1 MICEVRNNNTEVA
14 LSHMTLGDILAFIRV
29 WLSKDKE
36 VVFTMPIESMAE
48 SEDINGEL

>member
-14 LSHMTLGDILAFIRV
+14 LSHVTFGDIIAFIRV

-36 VVFTMPIESMAE
+36 IVFNDPNKDGKKQDETM
-48 SEDINGEL
+48 